1 MNELFEFQKSAL
13 QGVLTDP
20 LCAEYKQEWRKC
32 GDDKLKLITLSLR
45 QQSIPFV
52 VTHCYKGKGLTRDYI
67 KEQFGEYING
77 YTVHDA
83 DGCTGYTYGL
93 YVDYDY
99 DNELVVDKDVASLM
113 WCEDVQAVVPLTKAP
128 TVYVS
133 NNSHINL
140 VCDGY
145 NSVRVY
151 LFDEST
157 VTLEDVDEDSNVI
170 IYRYSDDAKVNIG
183 QFCLSTKVREF
194 RKQLKL

>member
-1 MNELFEFQKSAL
+1 MDAL
-13 QGVLTDP
+13 NIYYKNALLDD
-20 LCAEYKQEWRKC
+20 LCDEYKGRWRSAK
-32 GDDKLKLITLSLR
+32 DNKLELLKLSLC
-45 QQSIPFV
+45 QQSLPHV
-52 VTHCYKGKGLTRDYI
+52 VTYAYQGRGITKKYV
-67 KEQFGEYING
+67 KENFGEYING
-77 YTVHDA
+77 YTVYDA

-113 WCEDVQAVVPLTKAP
+113 WCDDVQAVVPLTKAP
-128 TVYVS
+128 TIYVS

-151 LFDEST
+151 LFDSST
-157 VTLEDVDEDSNVI
+157 ITLEDVDEDSNVT

>member
-1 MNELFEFQKSAL
+1 MDAL
-13 QGVLTDP
+13 NIYYKNALLDD
-20 LCAEYKQEWRKC
+20 LCDEYKGRWRSAK
-32 GDDKLKLITLSLR
+32 DNKLELLKLSLC
-45 QQSIPFV
+45 QQSLPHV
-52 VTHCYKGKGLTRDYI
+52 VTYAYQGRGITKKYV
-67 KEQFGEYING
+67 KENFGEYING
-77 YTVHDA
+77 YTVYDA

-113 WCEDVQAVVPLTKAP
+113 WCDDVQAVVPLTKAP
-128 TVYVS
+128 TIYVS

-151 LFDEST
+151 LFDSST
-157 VTLEDVDEDSNVI
+157 ITLEDVDEDSNVT
-170 IYRYSDDAKVNIG
+170 IYKYSDDAKVNIG

>member
-1 MNELFEFQKSAL
+1 MDAL
-13 QGVLTDP
+13 NIYYKNALLDD
-20 LCAEYKQEWRKC
+20 LCDEYKGRWRSAK
-32 GDDKLKLITLSLR
+32 DNKLELLKLSLC
-45 QQSIPFV
+45 QQSLPHV
-52 VTHCYKGKGLTRDYI
+52 VTYAYQGRGITKKYV
-67 KEQFGEYING
+67 KENFGEYING
-77 YTVHDA
+77 YTVYDA

>member
-1 MNELFEFQKSAL
+1 MDAL
-13 QGVLTDP
+13 NIYYKNALLDD
-20 LCAEYKQEWRKC
+20 LCDEYKGRWRSAK
-32 GDDKLKLITLSLR
+32 DNKLELLKLSLC
-45 QQSIPFV
+45 QQSLPHV
-52 VTHCYKGKGLTRDYI
+52 VTYAYQGRGITKKYV
-67 KEQFGEYING
+67 KENFGEYING
-77 YTVHDA
+77 YTVYDA

-113 WCEDVQAVVPLTKAP
+113 WCDDVQAVVPLTKAP
-128 TVYVS
+128 TIYVS

>member
-52 VTHCYKGKGLTRDYI
+52 VTHCYQGKGLTRDYV

-83 DGCTGYTYGL
+83 DGCKGYTYGL

-99 DNELVVDKDVASLM
+99 DNDLVADKDVESVM
-113 WCEDVQAVVPLTKAP
+113 WCSNVNVVVPSTKA
-128 TVYVS
+128 TTIYIS
-133 NNSHINL
+133 NKSDVHL

-145 NSVRVY
+145 NSVRIY

-157 VTLEDVDEDSNVI
+157 VTLESVDEDSNVI
-170 IYRYSDDAKVNIG
+170 IHRYSDDASVKVG
-183 QFCLSTKVREF
+183 RFCLSTKVREF
-194 RKQLKL
+194 RNKLKL

>member
-1 MNELFEFQKSAL
+1 MDRIQEYYKNAL
-13 QGVLTDP
+13 LDD
-20 LCAEYKQEWRKC
+20 LCDEYKGRWRSAK
-32 GDDKLKLITLSLR
+32 DNKLELLKLSLC
-45 QQSIPFV
+45 QQSLTHV
-52 VTHCYKGKGLTRDYI
+52 VTYAYQGRGIT
-67 KEQFGEYING
+67 KEYVKENYSEYING
-77 YTVHDA
+77 YTVYDA

-113 WCEDVQAVVPLTKAP
+113 WCDDVQAVVPLTKAP